1 MDTRYKIVIAA
12 GLGVWALSAIAPTR
26 AHHSFAAVY
35 DRSDPILIEGTIAQ
49 VRLTNPHSWF
59 FVDVAGEDGAA
70 VRWSIEAG
78 TPSAMI
84 RNGFSPNVIKE
95 GDVVTIRGFRA
106 RDATKNAGM
115 LTELTTADGTVFGM
129 FGPREGPN
137 AR

>member
-1 MDTRYKIVIAA
+1 MKSRHWVAA
-12 GLGVWALSAIAPTR
+12 GAVALGAIAQVR

-35 DRSDPILIEGTIAQ
+35 DRSDPIRIEGKIAQ

-59 FVDVAGEDGAA
+59 FVDVAGEDGTV

-84 RNGFSPNVIKE
+84 RNGYSPDAIGE
-95 GDVVTIRGFRA
+95 GDAVTIIGFRA
-106 RDATKNAGM
+106 RDASKNAAM
-115 LTELTTADGTVFGM
+115 LTELITADGAVYGM
-129 FGPREGPN
+129 FGPREGEG